1 MKTSVLITLIALF
14 AAVIII
20 SCEKN
25 NNKDDNI
32 TITKE
37 RVTGFVQKGPFING
51 SSITVSELNSELVPT
66 GRNFNSQILDNKG
79 TFEIENVELSSQ
91 YIELKADGFYFNE
104 ILGESSSAQLTLY
117 ALSDLSDKTSLN
129 INVLSNL
136 EKTRV
141 EYLISRQY
149 SFEEAKKQA
158 QSEILQIFS
167 IDKPDIKSSELLDIS
182 KEGDDNA
189 ILLAISVILQ
199 GYRTEAELSEFLAN
213 ISTDIREDGTLTSPT
228 LGTYI
233 INHAKILNLPKIR
246 ENIEKR
252 YLDMGV
258 ITVIPDFEKY
268 VNLFINNTEYE
279 FTYLIEYPEFSD
291 YGENILYIGKDSID
305 ANKKYSMAANLP
317 IGTSLKIIMKGG
329 LWFYQVLPQGP
340 VNWNVSVYNDVE
352 KSQIFTSVE
361 SGKKCDLI
369 IEFPHQ
375 YDIVIEYYENESTD
389 PTRIKDLKII
399 GEMPPNDTIPYDTL
413 SFL

>member
-1 MKTSVLITLIALF
+1 MKTSIYITVITLF
-14 AAVIII
+14 AAVIIL

-25 NNKDDNI
+25 NNI

-37 RVTGFVQKGPFING
+37 RITGFVQKGPFING
-51 SSITVSELNSELVPT
+51 SSITISELTSELVPT
-66 GRNFNSQILDNKG
+66 GKNFNSQILDNKG
-79 TFEIENVELSSQ
+79 TFEIKNVELSSQ

-104 ILGESSSAQLTLY
+104 VLGEPSSAQLTLY

-129 INVLSNL
+129 INILSNL

-141 EYLISRQY
+141 EYLISGQY
-149 SFEEAKKQA
+149 FFDEAKKQT
-158 QSEILQIFS
+158 QSEILQIFN

-213 ISTDIREDGTLTSPT
+213 ISTDIREDGILTSPN

-233 INHAKILNLPKIR
+233 INHAKLLNLPKIR

-252 YLDMGV
+252 YQDMGV

-268 VNLFINNTEYE
+268 VNHFVDNTEFE
-279 FTYLIEYPEFSD
+279 FTYLIEYPEFSN
-291 YGENILYIGKDSID
+291 YGENILHIGKDSIN
-305 ANKKYSMAANLP
+305 ANTSYSLAANLP
-317 IGTSLKIIMKGG
+317 IGTSLKIIMKGS
-329 LWFYQVLPQGP
+329 LWFYEVLPQGP
-340 VNWNVSVYNDVE
+340 VNWYVSRYNEVE

-361 SGKKCDLI
+361 SGKNCDLI
-369 IEFPHQ
+369 IEFPYQ
-375 YDIVIEYYENESTD
+375 SDIVIEYYENESTD
-389 PTRIKDLKII
+389 PTRIKDLTII
-399 GEMPPNDTIPYDTL
+399 GEMPPNDTISNDSL
-413 SFL
+413 LF

>member
-268 VNLFINNTEYE
+268 VNHFVDNTEYE

>member
-1 MKTSVLITLIALF
+1 MKASVLITFIALF
-14 AAVIII
+14 AALIII

-25 NNKDDNI
+25 NSKDDNI

-51 SSITVSELNSELVPT
+51 TSITVSELNSELVPT

-117 ALSDLSDKTSLN
+117 ALSDLLDKTSLN

-213 ISTDIREDGTLTSPT
+213 ISTDIREDGTLTSPS

-413 SFL
+413 SF